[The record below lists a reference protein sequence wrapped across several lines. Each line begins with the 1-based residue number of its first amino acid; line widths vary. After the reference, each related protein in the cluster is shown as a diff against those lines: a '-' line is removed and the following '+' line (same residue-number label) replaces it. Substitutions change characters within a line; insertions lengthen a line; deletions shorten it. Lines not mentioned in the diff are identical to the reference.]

1 VLGDHQDITIWAL
14 ARWLH
19 LLAAIVW
26 IGGQIF
32 ILAVVLPILRVSLP
46 PTERTLLVA
55 QVGRRFWNLSGIALA
70 TLIVTGFINAERRH
84 VVWSRLTEYP
94 YGRTLHLKLTLVGIV
109 VVVSLVHTLYFGR
122 RLEALAERA
131 RALDS
136 ADPAL
141 ERQRRRLQ
149 IWSGTLSALNL
160 LLNVVIVLLAATLI
174 A

>member
-1 VLGDHQDITIWAL
+1 VLGDYQDITIWAL

-32 ILAVVLPILRVSLP
+32 IVAVMLPVLRGALP
-46 PTERTLLVA
+46 AEERALLVA
-55 QVGRRFWNLSGIALA
+55 QVGRRFWNLSGLALL
-70 TLIVTGFINAERRH
+70 TLVVTGIINGERRH
-84 VVWSRLTEYP
+84 VAWSRLTEYP

-109 VVVSLVHTLYFGR
+109 VVVSLVHTLYFGH

-131 RALDS
+131 RALD

-141 ERQRRRLQ
+141 ARQRRRLQ

-160 LLNVVIVLLAATLI
+160 LLNVAIVLLAASLV